1 MTERKPRRP
10 TERQC
15 SVCGQTF
22 TATRYDASTCGP
34 TCRTRAARATR
45 TGLQRRLAAE
55 RAVQSLI
62 DQTTESG
69 DAADL
74 GALRRLRRLIDEAL
88 TADKIRNDQRDGK
101 LPTA

>member
-1 MTERKPRRP
+1 
-10 TERQC
+10 
-15 SVCGQTF
+15 
-22 TATRYDASTCGP
+22 
-34 TCRTRAARATR
+34 
-45 TGLQRRLAAE
+45 
-55 RAVQSLI
+55 LI